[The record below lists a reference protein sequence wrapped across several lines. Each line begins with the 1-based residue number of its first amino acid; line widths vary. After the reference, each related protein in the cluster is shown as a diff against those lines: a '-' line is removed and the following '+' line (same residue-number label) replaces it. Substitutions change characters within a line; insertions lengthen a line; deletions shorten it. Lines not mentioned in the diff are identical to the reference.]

1 MSIDELIEIKQK
13 IEGKGESYEQVRAEI
28 KRQLYTYRDLQ
39 AEHRQICE
47 ELEKIEALMT
57 APSAPKMDGMPHGS
71 SNDSSPVELLA
82 IKHMTL
88 QDLYRKKA
96 EALMAEQLRVEEMID
111 SLEPTER
118 RLARLRYIDGLTWE
132 EVCTC
137 LSYSWRQTHRI
148 HGRIIDKLTTAEI
161 KRRETQKCD

>member
-1 MSIDELIEIKQK
+1 MSIDEAIEILE
-13 IEGKGESYEQVRAEI
+13 IIDGRDENYAQVRADI
-28 KRQLYTYRDLQ
+28 KRRLYTYRDLQ
-39 AEHRQICE
+39 AEHRQLCE
-47 ELEKIEALMT
+47 ELKKVEALMT

-71 SNDSSPVELLA
+71 SNDGSPVELVA

-88 QDLYRKKA
+88 QDLYSKKV

-118 RLARLRYIDGLTWE
+118 RLARLRYIDGLTWG

-137 LSYSWRQTHRI
+137 LNYSWRQTHRI
-148 HGRIIDKLTTAEI
+148 HGRIIDKLTTAELE
-161 KRRETQKCD
+161 RRK